1 MSVGSLRDSA
11 QGNEAVR
18 YNREKEFCGGEDM
31 EGWKKAL
38 VLASIGGAGI
48 LFMKK
53 RWPAGVLATGVGL
66 AVLASEYP
74 EKFEKVRRALPEY
87 FEHGLRIMDMAGQ
100 AGRKITEAAGRSAVD
115 AWEEI
120 GG

>member
-1 MSVGSLRDSA
+1 MDS
-11 QGNEAVR
+11 
-18 YNREKEFCGGEDM
+18 
-31 EGWKKAL
+31 WKKA
-38 VLASIGGAGI
+38 VVTGSIGAAAV

-53 RWPAGVLATGVGL
+53 KHVGGILLTGVGL

-74 EKFEKVRRALPEY
+74 EKFEKVRRALPDY
-87 FEHGLRIMDMAGQ
+87 FDRGMRVMEMAARAGKRITD
-100 AGRKITEAAGRSAVD
+100 AAGRTAVD

>member
-1 MSVGSLRDSA
+1 MRALTISL
-11 QGNEAVR
+11 E
-18 YNREKEFCGGEDM
+18 YNRIKNDSTLGDPM
-31 EGWKKAL
+31 DSWKRAAVL
-38 VLASIGGAGI
+38 VSIGAAAV

-53 RWPAGVLATGVGL
+53 RYPAGVLATGVGL

-74 EKFEKVRRALPEY
+74 EKFEQVRRSLPDY
-87 FEHGLRIMDMAGQ
+87 FDRGMQVMEMAAK
-100 AGRKITEAAGRSAVD
+100 AGKRITEAAGRSAAD